1 MRCRPQIDEKILVPG
16 RYVIGDASCRMR
28 TMLDSGVVIALW
40 HGARRVG
47 AMAHF
52 LPSAEGPG
60 IPLEL
65 DGHAG
70 PDGLELVL
78 QALQVSGVDPAE
90 CIARICGRSNA
101 ISRVDRVPSLNTGQ
115 VNGEFARRL
124 LRACGLAI
132 RSERFYTLGRYQVIF
147 DVNTGSVQT
156 RRVKPVVVAIDAKLP
171 APLSPAVMPG
181 QQRTG
186 TTGRNAG
193 IALSAR
199 PDRQQS

>member
-1 MRCRPQIDEKILVPG
+1 MRRHPQIDEKILVPG
-16 RYVIGDASCRMR
+16 RYVIGDTSCRMR
-28 TMLDSGVVIALW
+28 AMLDSGVVIALW

-52 LPSAEGPG
+52 LPSAEGIG

-78 QALQVSGVDPAE
+78 QALQWSGVNPAD
-90 CIARICGRSNA
+90 CIARICGRSMA
-101 ISRVDRVPSLNTGQ
+101 MSRVDRVPSLNTGQ
-115 VNGEFARRL
+115 VNGEFARRM
-124 LRACGLAI
+124 LRARGMAI

-156 RRVKPVVVAIDAKLP
+156 RRVKPAVVAIDAKLP
-171 APLSPAVMPG
+171 APLSPAVKPG

-193 IALSAR
+193 FALSAG